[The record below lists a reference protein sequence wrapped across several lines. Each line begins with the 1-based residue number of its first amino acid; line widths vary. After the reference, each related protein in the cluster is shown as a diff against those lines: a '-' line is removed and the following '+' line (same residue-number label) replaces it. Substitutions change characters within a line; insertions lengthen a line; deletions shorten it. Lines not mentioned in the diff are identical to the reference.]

1 MPVFDV
7 EVVLDEGIACE
18 TLDEIGQASLPIHSK
33 DLPVD
38 ILQAPLMR
46 YLF

>member
-7 EVVLDEGIACE
+7 EVVLDEGVACE
-18 TLDEIGQASLPIHSK
+18 ALDEIGQASLPIHSE

-38 ILQAPLMR
+38 IL
-46 YLF
+46 